1 LPGAWQSQIEPTQ
14 THVGEV
20 TRAAARSGAAGLRIS
35 GAVNTTVFQWIPAK
49 SDHLYIASV
58 RARGHVAS
66 SNAVFLT
73 FGWLDAQGRHLGK
86 SMAARLPDGFWPDW
100 IQLQQGGLAPPGA
113 AWVGI
118 GVHLQNQMSGDWAE
132 FDDFSLS
139 EADSLKPLPLPEI

>member
-1 LPGAWQSQIEPTQ
+1 
-14 THVGEV
+14 VGEV
-20 TRAAARSGAAGLRIS
+20 TTAAARNGTAGLRIS
-35 GAVNTTVFQWIPAK
+35 GAVNTTVFQWLPAK
-49 SDHLYIASV
+49 SGQLYVASV

-100 IQLQQGGLAPPGA
+100 VQLQQGGHAPREA

-132 FDDFSLS
+132 FDDFSLR
-139 EADSLKPLPLPEI
+139 EADSLKPRPLPEI